1 MRTNGEEIMARVL
14 TITLGEV
21 KYLPI
26 NERPS
31 TDTVY
36 LATSDIFMVRYASGS
51 KVLLNTTASKAP
63 KRASER
69 TAAEMAIQGR
79 MDAQQYFKAPGSL
92 FGTAAATTLSVMI
105 FGPSALGTLGG
116 IATGT
121 AIAASPVQDK
131 NFIVPDEALLNDPNY
146 LDGYQKQAQRKKL
159 GKVGGGLGIGLVTGT
174 VLWFVVAL
182 SRTNHF

>member
-1 MRTNGEEIMARVL
+1 MAA
-14 TITLGEV
+14 TEV
-21 KYLPI
+21 
-26 NERPS
+26 
-31 TDTVY
+31 
-36 LATSDIFMVRYASGS
+36 FMIRYANGT
-51 KVLLNTTASKAP
+51 KVMLNTTAASAP
-63 KRASER
+63 KLTPKR
-69 TAAEMAIQGR
+69 TAEEITNQGR
-79 MDAQQYFKAPGSL
+79 MDAQKYFKAPGSL
-92 FGTAAATTLSVMI
+92 FGTAAATTLSVII

-159 GKVGGGLGIGLVTGT
+159 GKAGGGLGIGLVTGT